1 MTALWP
7 RLTPSVAVAMFA
19 EAQSGALQPLD
30 RHPAQIFAPVGGQR
44 VSTDEV
50 TSLAIAVRN
59 VATDHGYPTRTDAS
73 SRISFDRAAAP
84 LLGDRMDLSW
94 SEASSRDVWSF
105 LALVAL
111 PDVTAWRFG
120 TDNVERWVATDP
132 NRHTWSRLWWHSAV
146 FTGEYKLLNALSESD
161 LNQLFERRR
170 IGGDPRLARAIAKA
184 VIHGT
189 PNGDMRRE
197 VIRDSTARLRRRL
210 AWTDMNALDDEVLNR
225 LMQSIVAESFGRLSP
240 SWRA

>member
-1 MTALWP
+1 MSALWP
-7 RLTPSVAVAMFA
+7 RLTHSVAVAMFA
-19 EAQSGALQPLD
+19 EAQTGALQASE
-30 RHPAQIFAPVGGQR
+30 RHPAQIFAPVGGRR
-44 VSTDEV
+44 VTADEV
-50 TSLAIAVRN
+50 RSLAAAIRN
-59 VATDHGYPTRTDAS
+59 LATDHGYPNWSDPS
-73 SRISFDRAAAP
+73 SRIAFDRAAAP

-146 FTGEYKLLNALSESD
+146 FAGELGLLSALSESD

-170 IGGDPRLARAIAKA
+170 IGGDPRLARSIARA
-184 VIHGT
+184 VVRGT
-189 PNGDMRRE
+189 MHAEMRRE
-197 VIRDSTARLRRRL
+197 VIRDATARLRRRL
-210 AWTDMNALDDEVLNR
+210 AWTDMNALDDGMLDSLMESIVRESINR
-225 LMQSIVAESFGRLSP
+225 LSSDRQA
-240 SWRA
+240 